1 MSPLRLPCRLD
12 GAAVRVAA
20 LDAHGAR
27 LVPFFDRLDAVCG
40 GRAERGRVAMR
51 MPKSKRIRVGGAI
64 VYSASPSASA
74 NPFAS

>member
-1 MSPLRLPCRLD
+1 
-12 GAAVRVAA
+12 
-20 LDAHGAR
+20 
-27 LVPFFDRLDAVCG
+27 
-40 GRAERGRVAMR
+40 MR